1 MKYKTSAA
9 FRQALEVRLREQ
21 SLLTG
26 SPLAR
31 LRKMVAFDRFLA
43 RLSEQDAESWVVKGG
58 YALQLR
64 LGDVARTTRD
74 IDAAPPSGLT
84 EEKLRGCLRKAAS
97 KNLEDWFEF
106 EISAPTAVATGAP
119 GKGLRFP
126 VRCLLDGRVFETFH
140 LDVGQGDPLSDKPE
154 RLEGSAFLDFADI
167 PRTAILCYPL
177 TTQIAEKL
185 HAYTRAYGRRESS
198 RIRDLVDIL
207 LIASFG
213 RLKGPNLA
221 KALETTFSAR
231 GTHSLPSEFPRHPA
245 GWSGPYKRLAR
256 ELNLSWPTVEE
267 AWQAAAEFLNPL
279 LRGMTEGTW
288 NPESWSWQ

>member
-9 FRQALEVRLREQ
+9 FRQALEARLREQ

-43 RLSEQDAESWVVKGG
+43 RLSQQDAESWIVKGG

-84 EEKLRGCLRKAAS
+84 EEELRERLRKAAS
-97 KNLEDWFEF
+97 TNLEDWFEF

-119 GKGLRFP
+119 GRGFRFP
-126 VRCLLDGRVFETFH
+126 VRCLLDGRTFETFH
-140 LDVGQGDPLSDKPE
+140 LDVGQGDPLSDQPE
-154 RLEGSAFLDFADI
+154 KLTGSAFLDFANI
-167 PRTAILCYPL
+167 PRATISCYPL

-185 HAYTRAYGRRESS
+185 HAYTRAYGAGESS
-198 RIRDLVDIL
+198 RVRDIVDIL
-207 LIASFG
+207 LIASFT
-213 RLKGPNLA
+213 RVKATKLL
-221 KALETTFSAR
+221 KALQTTFAAR
-231 GTHSLPSEFPRHPA
+231 HTHSLPCELPRHPA
-245 GWSGPYKRLAR
+245 GWPGPYKRLAR
-256 ELNLSWPTVEE
+256 ELPLPWPTVKEG
-267 AWQAAAEFLNPL
+267 WQAATQFLNPVL
-279 LRGMTEGTW
+279 QGSAKGTW
-288 NPESWSWQ
+288 NPRTWMWE